1 MAFQKFKPEVWSQK
15 FMEDLDKTLVF
26 KEDCNHDYEGDAKK
40 PGDAVRIFGLGDVEI
55 GAWHHGK
62 LEKLGDAQEVTGHSI
77 LMPINEIRTF
87 NFEVGDDLD
96 KAQAMGGS
104 GLMGKFTTKAKDNVA
119 DVIDQFIAKLHIEKY
134 DATNK
139 ATTASVQQAFPSA
152 PAQITANPSGTNYI
166 LDVIDNA
173 YLKLLEN
180 NVSRNTKVTLTAPP
194 WFIMMLKRAYV
205 ELDTDNSEM
214 LKNGRVGRYGGIILK
229 ESNNVAHYTETVSS
243 ADKDVYHI
251 QLKTDEALAFV
262 NPYTHMEGYRPDLTF
277 IDCVKGYTLFDGM
290 VVAPK
295 QIIDLNVYK

>member
-1 MAFQKFKPEVWSQK
+1 MAFQKFKPEVWSAK

-26 KEDCNHDYEGDAKK
+26 KEDCNHSYEGDAKK
-40 PGDAVRIFGLGDVEI
+40 AGDAVRIFGLGDVEI

-62 LEKLGDAQEVTGHSI
+62 LETLPNAKEVTGHSI
-77 LMPINEIRTF
+77 LMPINEVRYF

-104 GLMGKFTTKAKDNVA
+104 GLMGKFTSKTKDNMA
-119 DVIDQFIAKLHIEKY
+119 DVIDQFIAGLHVGNC
-134 DATNK
+134 AK
-139 ATTASVQQAFPSA
+139 AFTSDVAIDS
-152 PAQITANPSGTNYI
+152 NPSNASATYI
-166 LDVIDNA
+166 LDAIDEA

-205 ELDTDNSEM
+205 ELDTDNSAM
-214 LKNGRVGRYGGIILK
+214 LANGRVGRYGGITLK
-229 ESNNVAHYTETVSS
+229 ESNNVYTDGSGHS
-243 ADKDVYHI
+243 HI
-251 QLKTDEALAFV
+251 QLKTDEAIAFV

-295 QIIDLNVYK
+295 QVIDLNVYKYTA

>member
-1 MAFQKFKPEVWSQK
+1 MAFEKFKPEVWSQK

-26 KEDCNHDYEGDAKK
+26 KEDCNHSYEGDAKK
-40 PGDAVRIFGLGDVEI
+40 PGDAVRIFGLGDVNI

-62 LEKLGDAQEVTGHSI
+62 LEQLSTAQQVTGHSI

-96 KAQAMGGS
+96 KAQAQGGS

-119 DVIDQFIAKLHIEKY
+119 DVIDQFIAGLHVGECDTAFVNDTQIEA
-134 DATNK
+134 DPNGSNK
-139 ATTASVQQAFPSA
+139 
-152 PAQITANPSGTNYI
+152 YI
-166 LDVIDNA
+166 LDAIDEA

-205 ELDTDNSEM
+205 ELDTDNSAM
-214 LKNGRVGRYGGIILK
+214 LANGRVGRYGGITLK
-229 ESNNVAHYTETVSS
+229 ESNNVY
-243 ADKDVYHI
+243 KDANNHYHI
-251 QLKTDEALAFV
+251 QLKTDEAIAFV

-277 IDCVKGYTLFDGM
+277 IDCVKGFTLFDGM

-295 QIIDLNVYK
+295 QVIDLNVYK

>member
-26 KEDCNHDYEGDAKK
+26 KEDCNHTYEGDAKK

-62 LEKLGDAQEVTGHSI
+62 LEQLSTAQEVTGHSI

-119 DVIDQFIAKLHIEKY
+119 DVIDQFIGGLHVGEC
-134 DATNK
+134 DLATSTP
-139 ATTASVQQAFPSA
+139 AALTAQ
-152 PAQITANPSGTNYI
+152 NI
-166 LDVIDNA
+166 LDAIDNA

-205 ELDTDNSEM
+205 ELDTDNSAM
-214 LKNGRVGRYGGIILK
+214 LANGRVGRYGGIILK
-229 ESNNVAHYTETVSS
+229 ESNNVFHKTESVSGS
-243 ADKDVYHI
+243 NKDVYHI
-251 QLKTDEALAFV
+251 QLKTDEAIAFV

-295 QIIDLNVYK
+295 QVIDLNVYK

>member
-15 FMEDLDKTLVF
+15 LMEDLDKVLVF
-26 KEDCNHDYEGDAKK
+26 KENCNHSYEGDAKK
-40 PGDAVRIFGLGDVEI
+40 PGDAVRIFGLGDVTI
-55 GAWHHGK
+55 GAWHNGK
-62 LEKLGDAQEVTGHSI
+62 LQQLNTAEEVTGHSI

-104 GLMGKFTTKAKDNVA
+104 GLMSKFTAKAKDNIA
-119 DVIDQFIAKLHIEKY
+119 DEIDQFIAGLHVGNCEKAY
-134 DATNK
+134 NSDQLI
-139 ATTASVQQAFPSA
+139 SVAGGGGA
-152 PAQITANPSGTNYI
+152 VAI
-166 LDVIDNA
+166 LDAIDTA

-180 NVSRNTKVTLTAPP
+180 NVSRSTKVTLTAPP

-205 ELDTDNSEM
+205 ELDTDNSAM
-214 LKNGRVGRYGGIILK
+214 LANGRVGRYGGIELK
-229 ESNNVAHYTETVSS
+229 ESNNVYVDGSNHA
-243 ADKDVYHI
+243 HI
-251 QLKTDEALAFV
+251 QLKTDEAIAFV

-295 QIIDLNVYK
+295 QVIDLNVYKS

>member
-26 KEDCNHDYEGDAKK
+26 KEDCNHSYEGDAKK
-40 PGDAVRIFGLGDVEI
+40 PGDAIRIFGLGDVNI
-55 GAWHHGK
+55 GRWHHGK
-62 LEKLGDAQEVTGHSI
+62 LETLETAQEVTGHSI
-77 LMPINEIRTF
+77 LMPINELATF

-119 DVIDQFIAKLHIEKY
+119 DVIDGFIAKLHVDECEKAFNS
-134 DATNK
+134 DTQLTK
-139 ATTASVQQAFPSA
+139 A
-152 PAQITANPSGTNYI
+152 NI
-166 LDVIDNA
+166 LDSIDTA

-205 ELDTDNSEM
+205 ELDTDNSVM

-229 ESNNVAHYTETVSS
+229 ESNNCYHATE
-243 ADKDVYHI
+243 DGHDVYHI
-251 QLKTDEALAFV
+251 QLKTDEAIAFV

-290 VVAPK
+290 VIAPK
-295 QIIDLNVYK
+295 QVIDLNVYK

>member
-26 KEDCNHDYEGDAKK
+26 KEDCNHTYEGDAKK

-62 LEKLGDAQEVTGHSI
+62 LEQLSTAQEVTGHSI

-96 KAQAMGGS
+96 RAQAMGGS

-119 DVIDQFIAKLHIEKY
+119 DVIDQFIAGLHVGECEKAN
-134 DATNK
+134 ATSAQVT
-139 ATTASVQQAFPSA
+139 ATTGA
-152 PAQITANPSGTNYI
+152 TYI
-166 LDVIDNA
+166 LDAIDNA

-205 ELDTDNSEM
+205 ELDTDNSAM

-229 ESNNVAHYTETVSS
+229 ESNNVYHETENISGT
-243 ADKDVYHI
+243 DREVYHI
-251 QLKTDEALAFV
+251 QLKTDEAIAFV

-295 QIIDLNVYK
+295 QVIDLNVFKV

>member
-26 KEDCNHDYEGDAKK
+26 KEDCNHTYEGDAKK

-62 LEKLGDAQEVTGHSI
+62 LEQLSTAQEVTGHSI

-119 DVIDQFIAKLHIEKY
+119 DVIDQFIAGLHVGNCEK
-134 DATNK
+134 
-139 ATTASVQQAFPSA
+139 AFTSDVA
-152 PAQITANPSGTNYI
+152 IDSNPSNASATYI
-166 LDVIDNA
+166 LDAIDEA

-205 ELDTDNSEM
+205 ELDTDNSAM
-214 LKNGRVGRYGGIILK
+214 LANGRVGRYGGITLK
-229 ESNNVAHYTETVSS
+229 ESNNVYTDGSGHS
-243 ADKDVYHI
+243 HI
-251 QLKTDEALAFV
+251 QLKTDEAIAFV

-295 QIIDLNVYK
+295 QVIDLNVYKYTA

>member
-1 MAFQKFKPEVWSQK
+1 
-15 FMEDLDKTLVF
+15 MEDLDKTLVF
-26 KEDCNHDYEGDAKK
+26 KEDCNHSYEGEAKQA
-40 PGDAVRIFGLGDVEI
+40 GDAVRIFGLGDVEI

-62 LEKLGDAQEVTGHSI
+62 LEQLPNAKEVTGHSI
-77 LMPINEIRTF
+77 LMPINEVRYF

-104 GLMGKFTTKAKDNVA
+104 GLMGKFTSKTKDNMA
-119 DVIDQFIAKLHIEKY
+119 DVIDQFIAKLHVGNCAKAFNS
-134 DATNK
+134 DTALTADPNNASAT
-139 ATTASVQQAFPSA
+139 
-152 PAQITANPSGTNYI
+152 YI
-166 LDVIDNA
+166 LDAIDDA

-205 ELDTDNSEM
+205 ELDTDNSAM
-214 LKNGRVGRYGGIILK
+214 LANGRVGRYGGITLK
-229 ESNNVAHYTETVSS
+229 ESNNVYTDGSGHS
-243 ADKDVYHI
+243 HI
-251 QLKTDEALAFV
+251 QLKTDEAIAFV

-295 QIIDLNVYK
+295 QVIDLNVYKYTA

>member
-26 KEDCNHDYEGDAKK
+26 KEDCNHSYEGDAKK
-40 PGDAVRIFGLGDVEI
+40 PGDAIRIFGLGDVEI

-62 LEKLGDAQEVTGHSI
+62 LEQLQTADEVTGHSI
-77 LMPINEIRTF
+77 LMPINEIRYF

-96 KAQAMGGS
+96 EAQAMGGS
-104 GLMGKFTTKAKDNVA
+104 GLMGKFQSKAKDRMA
-119 DVIDQFIAKLHIEKY
+119 DIIDQFIAGLHVNNC
-134 DATNK
+134 DLANS
-139 ATTASVQQAFPSA
+139 TAVQVSPL
-152 PAQITANPSGTNYI
+152 ANNAHYI
-166 LDVIDNA
+166 LDEIDNA

-205 ELDTDNSEM
+205 ELDTDNSAM

-229 ESNNVAHYTETVSS
+229 ESNNVFHQTESGH
-243 ADKDVYHI
+243 DVYHI
-251 QLKTDEALAFV
+251 QLKTDEAIAFV

-295 QIIDLNVYK
+295 QVIDLNVYKS

>member
-26 KEDCNHDYEGDAKK
+26 KEDCNHTYEGDAKK

-62 LEKLGDAQEVTGHSI
+62 LEQLSAAQEVTGHSI

-119 DVIDQFIAKLHIEKY
+119 DVIDQFIAGLHVGECDKAFTN
-134 DATNK
+134 DASLTADPTDNNK
-139 ATTASVQQAFPSA
+139 K
-152 PAQITANPSGTNYI
+152 YI
-166 LDVIDNA
+166 LDAIDEA

-205 ELDTDNSEM
+205 ELDTDNSAM
-214 LKNGRVGRYGGIILK
+214 LANGRVGRYGGITLK
-229 ESNNVAHYTETVSS
+229 ESNNVYTDGSGHS
-243 ADKDVYHI
+243 HI
-251 QLKTDEALAFV
+251 QLKTDEAIAFV

-295 QIIDLNVYK
+295 QVIDLNVYKYTA

>member
-1 MAFQKFKPEVWSQK
+1 MAFQKFKPEVWSAK

-26 KEDCNHDYEGDAKK
+26 KEDCNHSYEGEAKQA
-40 PGDAVRIFGLGDVEI
+40 GDAVRIFGLGDVEI

-62 LEKLGDAQEVTGHSI
+62 LETLPNAKEVTGHSI
-77 LMPINEIRTF
+77 LMPINEVRYF

-104 GLMGKFTTKAKDNVA
+104 GLMGKFTSKTKDNMA
-119 DVIDQFIAKLHIEKY
+119 DVIDQFIAKLHVGNCEK
-134 DATNK
+134 
-139 ATTASVQQAFPSA
+139 AFTSDVA
-152 PAQITANPSGTNYI
+152 IDSNPSNSSATYI
-166 LDVIDNA
+166 LDAIDEA

-205 ELDTDNSEM
+205 ELDTDNSAM
-214 LKNGRVGRYGGIILK
+214 LANGRVGRYGGITLK
-229 ESNNVAHYTETVSS
+229 ESNNVYTDGSGHS
-243 ADKDVYHI
+243 HI
-251 QLKTDEALAFV
+251 QLKTDEAIAFV

-295 QIIDLNVYK
+295 QVIDLNVYKYTA

>member
-1 MAFQKFKPEVWSQK
+1 MSFQKFKPEVWSAK

-26 KEDCNHDYEGDAKK
+26 KEDCNHSYEGDAKK

-62 LEKLGDAQEVTGHSI
+62 LETLASAQEVTGHSI

-96 KAQAMGGS
+96 RAQAMGGS
-104 GLMGKFTTKAKDNVA
+104 GLMAKFTTKAKDNVA
-119 DVIDQFIAKLHIEKY
+119 DVIDQFIAGLHVGECEK
-134 DATNK
+134 ANSTSAQVT
-139 ATTASVQQAFPSA
+139 ATTGA
-152 PAQITANPSGTNYI
+152 TYI
-166 LDVIDNA
+166 LDAIDNA

-205 ELDTDNSEM
+205 ELDTDNSAM

-229 ESNNVAHYTETVSS
+229 ESNNVYHETENISGT
-243 ADKDVYHI
+243 DRDVYHI
-251 QLKTDEALAFV
+251 QLKTDEAIAFV

-295 QIIDLNVYK
+295 QVIDLNVFKA